1 MEILA
6 PALLAGIGIA
16 LVAGPLGCFVV
27 WQRMAY
33 FSDTLAHAALLS
45 IALALYFSLPIQWS
59 VTLFCV
65 AMASLLVLLQKYQ
78 RVSTDT
84 LLGILAHSSLA
95 GGLLAVSLI
104 EDVRVDLLSF
114 LMGDLLAVNRE
125 DLVWIFTG
133 GTLVLAT
140 LLKLWR
146 PLISITAHAELAAVE
161 GLAVEKLRL
170 ILTIMIAIIVAV
182 AMKIVGILLISAL
195 LIVPAASARRL
206 AASPESMAVIASFL
220 GILAVA
226 CGLLLSFYIDAPA
239 GPAIVVCSTFLFI
252 VISLLPRRLAV

>member
-1 MEILA
+1 MDFFG
-6 PALLAGIGIA
+6 PALLAGIGFS

-59 VTLFCV
+59 VTAFCV
-65 AMASLLVLLQKYQ
+65 VIATLLVSLQKRQ

-84 LLGILAHSSLA
+84 LLGILAHTSLA

-104 EDVRVDLLSF
+104 DSVRVDLLSY
-114 LMGDLLAVNRE
+114 LMGDLLAVNTE
-125 DLVWIFTG
+125 DLLWIYG
-133 GTLVLAT
+133 GGALVII
-140 LLKLWR
+140 LLCKLWR
-146 PLISITAHAELAAVE
+146 PLLSITTHAELAAVE
-161 GLAVEKLRL
+161 GLPVEKLRVT
-170 ILTIMIAIIVAV
+170 LTVMLAIIVAV

-206 AASPESMAVIASFL
+206 AVSPESMAVIAAAL
-220 GILAVA
+220 GIIAVVS
-226 CGLLLSFYIDAPA
+226 GLLLSFYIDAPV
-239 GPAIVVCSTFLFI
+239 GPAIVVCSTVLFI
-252 VISLLPRRLAV
+252 LISLLPRRLSA

>member
-1 MEILA
+1 MDFFG
-6 PALLAGIGIA
+6 PTLLAGIGIA

-33 FSDTLAHAALLS
+33 FSDTLSHAALLS

-65 AMASLLVLLQKYQ
+65 AIATLLVVLQKHQ

-104 EDVRVDLLSF
+104 ESVRVDLLAY
-114 LMGDLLAVNRE
+114 LMGDLLAVDGE
-125 DLVWIFTG
+125 DLLWIYAG
-133 GTLVLAT
+133 GALVVAL

-146 PLISITAHAELAAVE
+146 PLISMTAHAELAAVE

-170 ILTIMIAIIVAV
+170 VLTVMLALIVAV

-195 LIVPAASARRL
+195 LIVPAATARRL
-206 AASPESMAVIASFL
+206 ARSPESMAVIASLL
-220 GILAVA
+220 GIIAVFS
-226 CGLLLSFYIDAPA
+226 GLVLSYYIDAPA
-239 GPAIVVCSTFLFI
+239 GPAIVVCSTLLFI
-252 VISLLPRRLAV
+252 FVSSLPRLQAV